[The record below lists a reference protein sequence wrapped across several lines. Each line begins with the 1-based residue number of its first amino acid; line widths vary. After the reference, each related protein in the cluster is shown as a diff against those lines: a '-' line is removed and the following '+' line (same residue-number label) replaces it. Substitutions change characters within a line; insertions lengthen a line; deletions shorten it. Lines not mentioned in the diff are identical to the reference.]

1 MRSARTCFLESIPLV
16 DKREIQLQNRNGSVR
31 MMDDA
36 RLESTEKGIRET
48 WRDILAA
55 IDDRILRACLPA
67 DFRSITLNDEQ
78 LYIAVDSEFKKE
90 YCQRKIDSL
99 QGAVDHVVGSR
110 EIVIGEPP
118 LVEQVREQQEHIK
131 HGPTARILVM
141 GVGDGGVN
149 AVDRM
154 RAEQLEGVRLVA
166 VDTDQ
171 QVLEASNV
179 TETLQLGMDITG
191 GRGTGGDVEKGRKA
205 GVESRWEISS
215 MVRDMDLVF
224 ITAGFGGGTGSGAA
238 PVIAEIARENGA
250 LTVGVITR
258 PFSFEGTVRQKHA
271 DIGLAELRKAAD
283 VLIVISNDRLLETS
297 ARGMPMTKAFE
308 LADGILHQG
317 VRGISDLITVRGLI
331 NLDFADIRS
340 VLANAGDA
348 MMGMGQAVGDQ
359 RAINAAKRASTNP
372 LLDGESIRGARKMIM
387 NVTGGD
393 DLTLGE
399 VIAAADHIR
408 KAAATECDLVFGA
421 VVRQDSLEG
430 VQITVIAADFQALDL
445 VGKEL
450 RQSASRE
457 RIRTDENLDVP
468 TFLRREKAERVGDS
482 KEALDDESNQAKE

>member
-1 MRSARTCFLESIPLV
+1 MRSTRMCFLESIKLV
-16 DKREIQLQNRNGSVR
+16 DKREIPLQNSNGSVR
-31 MMDDA
+31 MMDEA

-48 WRDILAA
+48 WRDILSA

-67 DFRSITLNDEQ
+67 DFRAVTLSDDQ
-78 LYIAVDSEFKKE
+78 LYISVDSEFKKE
-90 YCQRKIDSL
+90 YCRRKLDSL
-99 QGAVDHVVGSR
+99 QGAVEHVVGSR

-118 LVEQVREQQEHIK
+118 LVEQVREQQQHVQ

-154 RAEQLEGVRLVA
+154 RAEQLEGVRLIA
-166 VDTDQ
+166 VDTDR

-179 TETLQLGMDITG
+179 TETLQLGLDVTG

-205 GVESRWEISS
+205 GVESRWEIASL
-215 MVRDMDLVF
+215 VRDMDLVF

-238 PVIAEIARENGA
+238 PVIAEIAKEDGA
-250 LTVGVITR
+250 LTVGVVTR

-271 DIGLAELRKAAD
+271 DTGLQEFRKAAD

-297 ARGMPMTKAFE
+297 ARGLPMTKAFE

-340 VLANAGDA
+340 VLANSGNA
-348 MMGMGQAVGDQ
+348 MMGMGQASGDQ
-359 RAINAAKRASTNP
+359 RAINAAKLASSNP

-393 DLTLGE
+393 DLSLGE
-399 VIAAADHIR
+399 VITAADHIR

-421 VVRQDSLEG
+421 VVHQDFQEG
-430 VQITVIAADFQALDL
+430 VRITVIAADFQAPDM
-445 VGKEL
+445 VGKQL
-450 RQSASRE
+450 RQSASRK
-457 RIRTDENLDVP
+457 RIRTDANLDIP
-468 TFLRREKAERVGDS
+468 TFLRREKVEQSDDS
-482 KEALDDESNQAKE
+482 ESANHT

>member
-1 MRSARTCFLESIPLV
+1 
-16 DKREIQLQNRNGSVR
+16 

-48 WRDILAA
+48 WRGILTA

-67 DFRSITLNDEQ
+67 DFRAITLNDEQ
-78 LYIAVDSEFKKE
+78 IYISVDSEFKKE
-90 YCQRKIDSL
+90 YCQRKLDSL
-99 QGAVDHVVGSR
+99 QVAVEHVVGSR
-110 EIVIGEPP
+110 EIIIGEPP
-118 LVEQVREQQEHIK
+118 LVEQVREQQQHVQ

-154 RAEQLEGVRLVA
+154 RSEQLEGVRLIA
-166 VDTDQ
+166 VDTDR
-171 QVLEASNV
+171 QVLESSNV
-179 TETLQLGMDITG
+179 KETLQLGLDITG
-191 GRGTGGDVEKGRKA
+191 GRGTGGDVEKGRRA
-205 GVESRWEISS
+205 GVESRWEIASL
-215 MVRDMDLVF
+215 VRDMDLVF
-224 ITAGFGGGTGSGAA
+224 ITSGFGGGTGSGAA
-238 PVIAEIARENGA
+238 PVIAAVAKENGA

-258 PFSFEGTVRQKHA
+258 PFSFEGTARQKHA
-271 DIGLAELRKAAD
+271 DAGLEEFRKAAD

-297 ARGMPMTKAFE
+297 ARGMPMTEAFE

-317 VRGISDLITVRGLI
+317 VRGISDLITVRGLV

-348 MMGMGQAVGDQ
+348 MMGMGQAAGDQ
-359 RAINAAKRASTNP
+359 RAISAAKLASTNP

-387 NVTGGD
+387 NVSGGD

-399 VIAAADHIR
+399 VITAADHIR
-408 KAAATECDLVFGA
+408 RAAATECDLVFGA
-421 VVRQDSLEG
+421 VVRQDFQEG
-430 VQITVIAADFQALDL
+430 IQITVIAADFQAPDM

-457 RIRTDENLDVP
+457 RIQVDENLDVP
-468 TFLRREKAERVGDS
+468 TFLRREKSEQS
-482 KEALDDESNQAKE
+482 KGSHGTDNKTA